1 LGADAGHIVRARI
14 HSLDSLSDREI
25 AAWRAL
31 ADTAAEPN
39 PFFEPDFVL
48 PAARHLASRD
58 VGLLAVEN
66 GDGWSAC
73 MPVAPMRVGGFSPG
87 VGTWRHQYCFLGTP
101 LVDRDRLEPAIGTL
115 LRHPLGKGPAPL
127 FMAEAMSDGPVLG
140 ALHHCLAEEKLA
152 IVFEADHERASLHR
166 RSDGVY
172 SEGKRAHRRR
182 ELQRLWRRLE
192 EDLGEELEVE
202 ESTGERPVWEDFLE
216 LESSGWKGRNA
227 TALAADPSH
236 ATFFRELCASF
247 AEAGRLQ
254 MLTLKAGKRI
264 VAMKCNI
271 SAGDTLFCFKIGY
284 DESLS
289 RFSPGV
295 QLERANVDVFHERR
309 DEEFMDSCAAPDN
322 KMINRLWPDRR
333 TIANL
338 VLGRNGARGAV
349 ARQALRAVNAART
362 ARSRRTAS
370 TSS

>member
-1 LGADAGHIVRARI
+1 VLARI
-14 HSLDSLSDREI
+14 QSLDSLSDREV

-31 ADTAAEPN
+31 AGRAAEPN

-48 PAARHLASRD
+48 PAARHLPSRE
-58 VGLLAVEN
+58 VGLLAVED
-66 GDGWSAC
+66 GDDWRAC
-73 MPVAPMRVGGFSPG
+73 MPVARMRVGGLSPG
-87 VGTWRHQYCFLGTP
+87 LGTWRHRYCFLGTP
-101 LVDRDRLEPAIGTL
+101 LVDRDHLEPGIAAL
-115 LRHPLGKGPAPL
+115 LRHPLGKGRAQL

-140 ALHHCLAEEKLA
+140 ALHDCLAEEKLA
-152 IVFEADHERASLHR
+152 MVFEADHERASLRR

-192 EDLGEELEVE
+192 EQLGHQLEVHE
-202 ESTGERPVWEDFLE
+202 DMGERPVWEDFLE
-216 LESSGWKGRNA
+216 LESSGWKGRGA
-227 TALAADPSH
+227 TALAANPSH
-236 ATFFRELCASF
+236 AAFFRELCAGF
-247 AEAGRLQ
+247 ADAGRLQ
-254 MLTLKAGKRI
+254 MLTLKAGKRV

-289 RFSPGV
+289 RYSPGV

-309 DEEFMDSCAAPDN
+309 NEEFMDSCAAPDN

-333 TIANL
+333 NITNL
-338 VLGRNGARGAV
+338 VLSRRGVRVV
-349 ARQALRAVNAART
+349 ARQALRAADAVRT
-362 ARSRRTAS
+362 ARKRRTAS

>member
-1 LGADAGHIVRARI
+1 
-14 HSLDSLSDREI
+14 
-25 AAWRAL
+25 
-31 ADTAAEPN
+31 
-39 PFFEPDFVL
+39 VL
-48 PAARHLASRD
+48 PAARHLATRD
-58 VGLLAVEN
+58 VGLLAVED
-66 GDGWSAC
+66 GDDWTAC
-73 MPVAPMRVGGFSPG
+73 MPVTRMRVGGLSPG
-87 VGTWRHQYCFLGTP
+87 LGTWRHQYCFLGTP
-101 LVDRDRLEPAIGTL
+101 LVDRDRLERGIASL
-115 LRHPLGKGPAPL
+115 LSHPLGKGPSPL
-127 FMAEAMSDGPVLG
+127 FMAEAISAGPVLE
-140 ALHHCLAEEKLA
+140 ALHDCLAEEGLA
-152 IVFEADHERASLHR
+152 IVFEADHERAFLRR

-192 EDLGEELEVE
+192 EDLGGQLEVQE
-202 ESTGERPVWEDFLE
+202 DRGERPVWEDFLE
-216 LESSGWKGRNA
+216 LESSGWKGRSA

-236 ATFFRELCASF
+236 AAFFRELCAAF

-254 MLTLKAGKRI
+254 MLTLRAGERI

-271 SAGDTLFCFKIGY
+271 SAGDTLFCFKIAY

-295 QLERANVDVFHERR
+295 QLERANMDVFQERD

-338 VLGRNGARGAV
+338 VLSRNGLRGVA
-349 ARQALRAVNAART
+349 ARQALRAADAVRT
-362 ARSRRTAS
+362 VHRRRTAS